1 MVKNV
6 MLDQQSKTEL
16 SGTAE
21 IDQMTVILNV
31 QRRSG
36 ALIR

>member
-1 MVKNV
+1 

-21 IDQMTVILNV
+21 IDQMTAILNV
-31 QRRSG
+31 QR
-36 ALIR
+36 IRRTYTIKQ